1 MAVAWAISVCFVKFR
16 NKTLEFLGNSNL
28 DNFTYNKTLQ
38 KIRESNRVSKEDKDM
53 VKRMKR

>member
-16 NKTLEFLGNSNL
+16 NKTLDFLDASNL
-28 DNFTYNKTLQ
+28 DDFTYNKSLQ
-38 KIRESNRVSKEDKDM
+38 KIRESNRVCKEDKDI